1 MFFCVV
7 LYGLFHGLCY
17 LPVLLS
23 AIGPA
28 PYESATQSQHDRKG
42 SGSRSPVHPV
52 HPAGLPGDNVSYEL
66 AVANGTYTPRKKSY
80 PVSGSTQNG
89 GYPIPP
95 PDYEGEDL
103 NLSLRIS
110 ARNGIGRGFDSRG
123 QPLIDL
129 FSPKRRPF

>member
-23 AIGPA
+23 AIGPSA
-28 PYESATQSQHDRKG
+28 YESAQSQDHKDGR
-42 SGSRSPVHPV
+42 RSPV

-66 AVANGTYTPRKKSY
+66 AVANGKKS
-80 PVSGSTQNG
+80 PVKRGSKPTVESTQNG

-95 PDYEGEDL
+95 ADYEGE
-103 NLSLRIS
+103 NFNMYH
-110 ARNGIGRGFDSRG
+110 ARG
-123 QPLIDL
+123 
-129 FSPKRRPF
+129 